1 MKAKKYGAGNGIRTR
16 DLNVGNVALYQLSYS
31 RPNVGHG
38 IGVGPAQASQRQ
50 QGAEA
55 GGHPFQGRSGGTR
68 HPLYTAIVPSYI
80 YSPSYRVDIGP
91 HVFPTAKYGML
102 RQRLIDEHG
111 AHGADFIEPDPAD
124 DDEIRRV
131 HDRHYFEAC
140 RDSTLTPAEQAQMEL
155 PWSEELFDAASRCVR
170 GSIMAARLALE
181 HGVGLHIGGGFHHAF
196 ADHGEGFCV
205 FNDPACAIR
214 QLQAEEL
221 IERALVAD
229 CDLHQGN
236 GTAAI
241 FAGDD
246 TVATFSIHQE
256 LLYPWPKPPSTIDI
270 GLDAGTDDETYA
282 ELLEQHLLPL
292 IDDHRPELL
301 VYVAGADP
309 YAEDQLGQLGL
320 TRDGLRQRDALV
332 TQACGERDLPMAVV
346 LAGGYARQVDDTVD
360 IHLSTLLEAASL
372 WR

>member
-1 MKAKKYGAGNGIRTR
+1 MSA
-16 DLNVGNVALYQLSYS
+16 
-31 RPNVGHG
+31 
-38 IGVGPAQASQRQ
+38 
-50 QGAEA
+50 
-55 GGHPFQGRSGGTR
+55 
-68 HPLYTAIVPSYI
+68 YI
-80 YSPSYRVDIGP
+80 YSPLYRVDIGA

-111 AHGADFIEPDPAD
+111 ATSGDFIEPEPAD
-124 DDEIRRV
+124 ADEVHRV
-131 HDRHYFEAC
+131 HDRRYFEAC
-140 RDSTLTPAEQAQMEL
+140 RDGTLTPAEQAQIEL
-155 PWSEELFDAASRCVR
+155 PWSEELFDAACRCVR
-170 GSIMAARLALE
+170 GSIMASRLALE

-196 ADHGEGFCV
+196 AGHGEGFCV

-214 QLQAEEL
+214 QMQAEGL

-241 FAGDD
+241 FAGDA

-256 LLYPWPKPPSTIDI
+256 NLYPWPKPPSTIDI
-270 GLDAGTDDETYA
+270 GLDAGTNDETYTQ
-282 ELLEQHLLPL
+282 LLGQHLLPL

-309 YAEDQLGQLGL
+309 YAEDQLGQLSL
-320 TRDGLRQRDALV
+320 TQAGLRRRDALV
-332 TQACGERDLPMAVV
+332 TRACRERNLPMVVV
-346 LAGGYARQVDDTVD
+346 LAGGYARHVDDTVQ